1 MTFLFPVGPQNR
13 QIECAVIHPHSREIY
28 QQAAAKVPGF
38 RVSFYNRPASSQFG
52 AETLI
57 ARIANESTDPNFTAF
72 WDQVHVLVAAAA
84 EASE

>member
-1 MTFLFPVGPQNR
+1 MTFLFPVGPQDG
-13 QIECAVIHPHSREIY
+13 QIESAVIHPHSREIY
-28 QQAAAKVPGF
+28 QQAAAVIPGF
-38 RVSFYNRPASSQFG
+38 RVSFYNRPASPQFG

-57 ARIANESTDPNFTAF
+57 ARITNESADPNFTAF